1 MESFVGITAFVHSAE
16 QRSYIGAARVIGVS
30 PSAVGKAIARLEERL
45 GVRLFN
51 RTTRSISLTD
61 EGEVLYERYRRIL
74 DEMRDAEATIVRSC
88 EQPRGRLR
96 ISMPHIVAHHLVVPL
111 LPDFSRRFPEI
122 ELDIDLDDR
131 VVDLVAEGLDIVV
144 RSGELSDARFIAR
157 PIGDQHFVVC
167 GSPQYLEQRG
177 APENPD
183 DLSRHACIRFKYPS
197 SGMIAPWSFQAPFA
211 QLPLRRDITFN
222 NTDAGLRAA
231 IDGMGLAHLPVY
243 VARPSVEGGALVP
256 VLTPFMAPLG
266 SLSLVWPTN
275 RQLSPKVRSFV
286 DFLVPQLAR
295 RVDAFR
301 PAHAWPGMDMV
312 AKGAVTFQRP
322 FP

>member
-16 QRSYIGAARVIGVS
+16 QRSYVGAARIIGVS
-30 PSAVGKAIARLEERL
+30 PSAVGKAIARLEDRL

-96 ISMPHIVAHHLVVPL
+96 VSMPHIVAHHLVVPL

-144 RSGELSDARFIAR
+144 RSGELSDARLIAR
-157 PIGDQHFVVC
+157 YIGDQHFVVC
-167 GSPQYLEQRG
+167 GSPKYLERHGIPQK
-177 APENPD
+177 PS
-183 DLSRHACIRFKYPS
+183 DLSKHFCIRFKYPS
-197 SGMIAPWSFQAPFA
+197 SGMLAPWAFCAPFD
-211 QLPLRRDITFN
+211 QLSLRKDLTFN

-231 IDGMGLAHLPVY
+231 QDGMGLAHLPVY
-243 VARPSVEGGALVP
+243 VARPSMETGALVP
-256 VLTPFMAPLG
+256 VLTSFMVPFG
-266 SLSLVWPTN
+266 SLALVWPTN
-275 RQLSPKVRSFV
+275 RQLSPKVRAFV
-286 DFLVPQLAR
+286 DFVVTSLATR
-295 RVDAFR
+295 KDAFAPADEWLRIGANAR
-301 PAHAWPGMDMV
+301 P
-312 AKGAVTFQRP
+312 
-322 FP
+322 